1 MDGSGGQQLTIAAL
15 AIALSLGACVQEQ
28 PLTTW
33 QPIPRP
39 APDDPVPA
47 GIAYLCE
54 GNKEVSVVYAKN
66 RATVTFGDK
75 TWRME
80 YQPANDGFLYSDAAN
95 QWIGRDDLA
104 SLRPSSGTGSGGTD
118 RPIAFNCRPKRRTT

>member
-1 MDGSGGQQLTIAAL
+1 MAVL
-15 AIALSLGACVQEQ
+15 AFVAPLGACVHDQ
-28 PLTTW
+28 PAMATW
-33 QPIPRP
+33 APIPRP

-80 YQPANDGFLYSDAAN
+80 YQPAGEGFLYKDASN
-95 QWIGRDDLA
+95 QWTGRDDLA
-104 SLRPSSGTGSGGTD
+104 SLRPAGGGTD
-118 RPIAFNCRPKRRTT
+118 RPIAYNCRPTHRTG

>member
-1 MDGSGGQQLTIAAL
+1 MNGRMKRPGGMRAISVAAL
-15 AIALSLGACVQEQ
+15 AIATLGACVHDH
-28 PLTTW
+28 PLAGWT
-33 QPIPRP
+33 PIARP

-80 YQPANDGFLYSDAAN
+80 YQPAGDGFLYSDAAN
-95 QWIGRDDLA
+95 QWTGRDDLA
-104 SLRPSSGTGSGGTD
+104 ALRPSGGTN
-118 RPIAFNCRPKRRTT
+118 RPMAYNCRPTRRTT

>member
-1 MDGSGGQQLTIAAL
+1 MNDAMKRSGGMRALSIALL
-15 AIALSLGACVQEQ
+15 AIAPLAACVQDHS
-28 PLTTW
+28 LATW
-33 QPIPRP
+33 KPIPRP

-66 RATVTFGDK
+66 RASVTFAGK

-80 YQPANDGFLYSDAAN
+80 YQPAGDGFVYSDAAN
-95 QWIGRDDLA
+95 QWTGRDDLA
-104 SLRPSSGTGSGGTD
+104 ALRPTGGTN
-118 RPIAFNCRPKRRTT
+118 RPMAFNCRPTRRLT